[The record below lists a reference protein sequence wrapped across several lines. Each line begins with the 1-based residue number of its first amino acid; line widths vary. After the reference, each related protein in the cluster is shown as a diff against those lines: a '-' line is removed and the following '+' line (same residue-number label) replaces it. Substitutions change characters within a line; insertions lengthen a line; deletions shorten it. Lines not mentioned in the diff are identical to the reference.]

1 MQRPIRVSG
10 LICLTLIFASYL
22 ASCVTTPAAKPD
34 EIDYQQTKGKLITN
48 DGHKFRYKFYPS
60 SQKSASV
67 IFIPT
72 MKCRQSGRP
81 QGRHALAV
89 SLNKANFN
97 FITFEPWNTLFEGS
111 FKDHVDNLNKKRAK
125 SGAGHFP
132 SIDGKES
139 AVQNIARNEVSAI
152 IEFIE
157 SAPTHDPKKGIYL
170 IGACIGSMISLETI
184 HYYPDKIKG
193 VVFLSPMI
201 LPIFFTPDIQAKYSN
216 LNISEYFKTLIS
228 SFGEH
233 PGLAIGGDADFHPQF
248 TESALDSARFLRQK
262 IGPNIE
268 VMALSTSLHA
278 TDLIEGKRGVR
289 VKIVRWLVDQAYGG

>member
-1 MQRPIRVSG
+1 MQRPIRVNG

-22 ASCVTTPAAKPD
+22 TSCVTTPAAKPD
-34 EIDYQQTKGKLITN
+34 EVDYQQTKGKLITN

-89 SLNKANFN
+89 SLNKAIFN
-97 FITFEPWNTLFEGS
+97 FITFEPWHTLYEGS
-111 FKDHVDNLNKKRAK
+111 FKVQQANMYKKRGK
-125 SGAGHFP
+125 SRAGHFP

-139 AVQNIARNEVSAI
+139 PAQNIARNEVSAI
-152 IEFIE
+152 IRFVER
-157 SAPTHDPKKGIYL
+157 APTHDPQKGIYL

-184 HYYPDKIKG
+184 HSYPDKIKG

-216 LNISEYFKTLIS
+216 LNISDYFKTLVS

-248 TESALDSARFLRQK
+248 TESALDSARFLRQE
-262 IGPNIE
+262 IGPNVE

-289 VKIVRWLVDQAYGG
+289 EKIVQWLVDHAYGG